1 MEILDIFSGD
11 AFTMA
16 SLTNTINH
24 LDFKPAVLRAMGIF
38 DEEGVPTRTVIIE
51 EEFGTLRLVPTAEWG
66 GVGSVSKIDK
76 RKSRSFI
83 VPHLPTR
90 DAITAEEVQ
99 NVRAYA
105 QNMTPQ
111 QALLAIEQLRDK
123 KLVKMRDDLEVTL
136 EHHAI
141 GAVKGTILDSDGS
154 TVIFNLFTEFAVTQ
168 QTHNMVLDTGG
179 TIVIIKAREAI
190 RKSLTALGNQPIT
203 GWAAL
208 CGDSFFDKLTGH
220 GNVEKH
226 FLNWEA
232 ARAYSEQHRAYGAFP
247 YAGVNWL
254 NYRGSIGGVDF
265 VPTTKAYLFP
275 LGARGLFMT
284 KFGPSDYID
293 RVNQIPSPD
302 GVPIE
307 VRAEMKPM
315 GKGLDMEA
323 QSNPLYLCTK
333 PRAVIELKENT

>member
-1 MEILDIFSGD
+1 MEVLDIFSGD
-11 AFTMA
+11 TFTMA

-24 LDFKPAVLRAMGIF
+24 LDFKPAILREMGLF
-38 DEEGVPTRTVIIE
+38 DEEGVPTRTVILE
-51 EEFGTLRLVPTAEWG
+51 EEFGTVRLVPTAEYG

-90 DAITAEEVQ
+90 DAITAEEIQ

-111 QALLAIEQLRDK
+111 HALLAIEQLRDK
-123 KLVKMRDDLEVTL
+123 KLMKMRDDLEVTL

-154 TVIFNLFTEFAVTQ
+154 SVIFNLFTEFNVAQ
-168 QTHNMVLDTGG
+168 QTKNMVLDTGG
-179 TIVIIKAREAI
+179 TVVITKVREAV
-190 RKSLTALGNQPIT
+190 RLSLNALGNQPIT
-203 GWAAL
+203 GWAGL

-220 GNVEKH
+220 ANVEKH

-265 VPTTKAYLFP
+265 VPTTKAFLFP
-275 LGARGLFMT
+275 LGARGMFIT
-284 KFGPSDYID
+284 KFGPSDYVD
-293 RVNQIPSPD
+293 RVNNIPSPD
-302 GVPIE
+302 GIPIE

-315 GKGLDMEA
+315 GKGWDIEA

>member
-11 AFTMA
+11 AFSIA
-16 SLTNTINH
+16 SLTNTIAH
-24 LDFKPAVLRAMGIF
+24 LDFKPSILRDMGLF
-38 DEEGVPTRTVIIE
+38 EEEGVPTRTVIIE
-51 EEFGTLRLVPTAEWG
+51 EEFGTIRLVPTAEYG
-66 GVGSVSKIDK
+66 GVASVSKIDK
-76 RKSRSFI
+76 RKVRSFV

-90 DAITAEEVQ
+90 DAITAEEIQ

-105 QNMTPQ
+105 QAMTSQ
-111 QALLAIEQLRDK
+111 QALLTVEQLRDK
-123 KLVKMRDDLEVTL
+123 KLMKMRDDLEVTL

-154 TVIFNLFTEFAVTQ
+154 TVILNLFTEFGVSQ
-168 QTHNMVLDTGG
+168 QTHNMILDTGG
-179 TIVIIKAREAI
+179 TIVINKTREAV
-190 RKSLTALGNQPIT
+190 RKSLSALGNQPLT
-203 GWAAL
+203 GWGAL
-208 CGDSFFDKLTGH
+208 CGDSFFDKFTGH
-220 GNVEKH
+220 TVVEKH

-275 LGARGLFMT
+275 LGARGLFIT

-293 RVNQIPSPD
+293 RINQIPSPD

-307 VRAEMKPM
+307 ARSEMKPM
-315 GKGLDMEA
+315 GKGVDMEA